1 MSNKNNPIA
10 IIDIGSSSVRL
21 VIFDEQKFSASVI
34 FNEKVTLNLGKGI
47 FMKRIDESE
56 LQNLIKVLKRFFHL
70 CKNVKKKNLH
80 IFGSAA
86 LRLAENQNLIVK
98 KLKSEFNHDIRVLT
112 GEEEGELSAKGVFF
126 SHHEIDG
133 IVGDFGGGSLEL
145 TEVNTSKQIKFIE
158 SLIIGHVVLKKIG
171 NFDDK
176 KVRKYIEDSIQK
188 VKLNKYSNFYAV
200 GGSFRALA
208 KLHMHI
214 KSEDLKIIQDYK
226 VDSAEFL
233 HELRTRIFVN
243 KNTVDEK
250 FLSQLFKSRI
260 KSIPYTFHVL
270 EMLVQKMSI
279 KKIFFTNT
287 GVREG
292 VLYDLVKD
300 KGVDPFLSQIRKIAR
315 GTIKKRNAEKL
326 FSWILPFN
334 DILKMDQNL
343 LLSACWLTNIASPL
357 HPEHRRIFALEKIL
371 YHQFF
376 HLDRQNRIMLALI
389 LYFRYSNNLKE
400 NFALSYSEKISKK
413 NLIKVKILGQLLRM
427 AHHIT
432 GRLNYNNLDHC
443 KLTIN
448 SINEVNFKAKKT
460 YLLFG
465 QSFERGI
472 KNISNAFESLKRN

>member
-1 MSNKNNPIA
+1 LNLINKKRIYNYISASLGIKYFDFIFKLLFKNYKLFPLGDCQENQKNTLFFSDLKGYKIIFIPNQKDFNKSKIKYITNSHKLSFDRLIFGNQLALQSNLGSSFICKNNEYEMFGNNKKITNRY
-10 IIDIGSSSVRL
+10 SSV
-21 VIFDEQKFSASVI
+21 E
-34 FNEKVTLNLGKGI
+34 LNI
-47 FMKRIDESE
+47 EE
-56 LQNLIKVLKRFFHL
+56 NNLI
-70 CKNVKKKNLH
+70 
-80 IFGSAA
+80 
-86 LRLAENQNLIVK
+86 
-98 KLKSEFNHDIRVLT
+98 
-112 GEEEGELSAKGVFF
+112 
-126 SHHEIDG
+126 
-133 IVGDFGGGSLEL
+133 
-145 TEVNTSKQIKFIE
+145 
-158 SLIIGHVVLKKIG
+158 II
-171 NFDDK
+171 N
-176 KVRKYIEDSIQK
+176 
-188 VKLNKYSNFYAV
+188 
-200 GGSFRALA
+200 
-208 KLHMHI
+208 
-214 KSEDLKIIQDYK
+214 DLLLFQ
-226 VDSAEFL
+226 
-233 HELRTRIFVN
+233 
-243 KNTVDEK
+243 VDEN
-250 FLSQLFKSRI
+250 FLSQLFKSRK
-260 KSIPYTFHVL
+260 KSIPYSFHVL

-279 KKIFFTNT
+279 KKICFTNT

-292 VLYDLVKD
+292 VLYDLIKD

-343 LLSACWLTNIASPL
+343 LLSACWLTNIASSL

-432 GRLNYNNLDHC
+432 GRLNYNNLDQC

-448 SINEVNFKAKKT
+448 SINKVNFKAKKT

-465 QSFERGI
+465 QSFERGM
-472 KNISNAFESLKRN
+472 KNISDAFESLKSN